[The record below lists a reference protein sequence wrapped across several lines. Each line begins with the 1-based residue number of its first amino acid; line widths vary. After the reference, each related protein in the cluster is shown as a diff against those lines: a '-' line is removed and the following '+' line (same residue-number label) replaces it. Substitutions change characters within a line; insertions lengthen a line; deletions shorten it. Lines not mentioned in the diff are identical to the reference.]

1 MIMLPSAASTFY
13 RKFGRQY
20 VQIKRYSSC
29 LAAYRALQ
37 GDNIF
42 TVDNSSKLYRYFR
55 SSVYFNEK
63 SEIKDAKDV
72 KLNANDI
79 KETEKVK
86 QKLGNIIVKTETDAD
101 NVVTK
106 VTIEKPKQEHEQK
119 SEKQAV
125 AAPTSKSF
133 CLTLAIVISNH
144 FSMGT
149 FTLHLSQLLPNHSY
163 GFQAS
168 YTHIIFLH
176 S

>member
-20 VQIKRYSSC
+20 VQIKHYSSC

-37 GDNIF
+37 RDNIF

-63 SEIKDAKDV
+63 SEINDV
-72 KLNANDI
+72 KLNAKDI

-101 NVVTK
+101 NIVTK

-125 AAPTSKSF
+125 AAPNSKRL
-133 CLTLAIVISNH
+133 C
-144 FSMGT
+144 
-149 FTLHLSQLLPNHSY
+149 
-163 GFQAS
+163 
-168 YTHIIFLH
+168 
-176 S
+176 